1 MQEAGIHV
9 LKSLVSGSEE
19 LEKLAGAP
27 VGRLVLLP
35 AFPCFGCL
43 GFAQP
48 KKLLAFTL
56 K

>member
-1 MQEAGIHV
+1 MQEAIHV

-19 LEKLAGAP
+19 LEKLAGAA
-27 VGRLVLLP
+27 VGGLVLLP

-48 KKLLAFTL
+48 RKLLAFTL